1 MCFSGSWAKQQ
12 GRFLYAGQNLSKL
25 DFSEMLYFNFF
36 AMIFIKCFRNSML
49 LSGPN
54 WTSERLSYLCSMNF
68 HNFLEFSQFFWIFT
82 IFWPIRLIY
91 FSGLDIQLGEL
102 YRNVDSFW
110 TCLNLSKHIQSYFIG
125 SCDVLSKLI
134 GAKGKDVL
142 YAGDHIF
149 GDVLKSKKLRGWR
162 TYLVVPELSRE
173 LHVWTDKHKLF
184 DQLQGTLHTV
194 PNNSYH

>member
-1 MCFSGSWAKQQ
+1 
-12 GRFLYAGQNLSKL
+12 
-25 DFSEMLYFNFF
+25 
-36 AMIFIKCFRNSML
+36 ML
-49 LSGPN
+49 L
-54 WTSERLSYLCSMNF
+54 
-68 HNFLEFSQFFWIFT
+68 
-82 IFWPIRLIY
+82 
-91 FSGLDIQLGEL
+91 L
-102 YRNVDSFW
+102 YI
-110 TCLNLSKHIQSYFIG
+110 LG

-184 DQLQGTLHTV
+184 DQLQGIYCPFYILR
-194 PNNSYH
+194 YALKFRLE

>member
-1 MCFSGSWAKQQ
+1 
-12 GRFLYAGQNLSKL
+12 
-25 DFSEMLYFNFF
+25 
-36 AMIFIKCFRNSML
+36 MIFVKCFENYYPDLIELQNASL
-49 LSGPN
+49 IYAL
-54 WTSERLSYLCSMNF
+54 WILNF

-82 IFWPIRLIY
+82 IFWPIRFIY

-102 YRNVDSFW
+102 YRNLDSFW

-184 DQLQGTLHTV
+184 DQLQGTYLL
-194 PNNSYH
+194 PDSGFF

>member
-1 MCFSGSWAKQQ
+1 MNF
-12 GRFLYAGQNLSKL
+12 RTPLLL
-25 DFSEMLYFNFF
+25 MLY
-36 AMIFIKCFRNSML
+36 
-49 LSGPN
+49 
-54 WTSERLSYLCSMNF
+54 E
-68 HNFLEFSQFFWIFT
+68 FWIFT
-82 IFWPIRLIY
+82 IFWNFHNSKRIFTIFWLFRLIY

-194 PNNSYH
+194 PKNSYRLWADLHLDGHV

>member
-1 MCFSGSWAKQQ
+1 
-12 GRFLYAGQNLSKL
+12 
-25 DFSEMLYFNFF
+25 
-36 AMIFIKCFRNSML
+36 MIN
-49 LSGPN
+49 
-54 WTSERLSYLCSMNF
+54 
-68 HNFLEFSQFFWIFT
+68 
-82 IFWPIRLIY
+82 
-91 FSGLDIQLGEL
+91 
-102 YRNVDSFW
+102 
-110 TCLNLSKHIQSYFIG
+110 YFIG

-184 DQLQGTLHTV
+184 DQLQGCYSFFIALIKYFS
-194 PNNSYH
+194 NG

>member
-1 MCFSGSWAKQQ
+1 
-12 GRFLYAGQNLSKL
+12 
-25 DFSEMLYFNFF
+25 
-36 AMIFIKCFRNSML
+36 ML
-49 LSGPN
+49 L
-54 WTSERLSYLCSMNF
+54 
-68 HNFLEFSQFFWIFT
+68 
-82 IFWPIRLIY
+82 
-91 FSGLDIQLGEL
+91 L
-102 YRNVDSFW
+102 YI
-110 TCLNLSKHIQSYFIG
+110 LG

-184 DQLQGTLHTV
+184 DQLQGINCLFFILIYTLKFRLE
-194 PNNSYH
+194 

>member
-1 MCFSGSWAKQQ
+1 MSEIVQIG
-12 GRFLYAGQNLSKL
+12 LNLSKL
-25 DFSEMLYFNFF
+25 VSDHIFGNVLKSKLVQIGLALY
-36 AMIFIKCFRNSML
+36 
-49 LSGPN
+49 
-54 WTSERLSYLCSMNF
+54 
-68 HNFLEFSQFFWIFT
+68 
-82 IFWPIRLIY
+82 
-91 FSGLDIQLGEL
+91 DIVQ
-102 YRNVDSFW
+102 
-110 TCLNLSKHIQSYFIG
+110 TCLNLSKHVKSCFTG

-184 DQLQGTLHTV
+184 DQLQGTYLL
-194 PNNSYH
+194 PDSGFF

>member
-1 MCFSGSWAKQQ
+1 MPRTYDTKSCWKYFFFQTFSMALYYKWDVIKNDLVYVFHFFPLISDSLGSV
-12 GRFLYAGQNLSKL
+12 
-25 DFSEMLYFNFF
+25 
-36 AMIFIKCFRNSML
+36 
-49 LSGPN
+49 N
-54 WTSERLSYLCSMNF
+54 WTWL
-68 HNFLEFSQFFWIFT
+68 FW
-82 IFWPIRLIY
+82 
-91 FSGLDIQLGEL
+91 
-102 YRNVDSFW
+102 FW
-110 TCLNLSKHIQSYFIG
+110 TCLNLSKHVQSYFTG

-184 DQLQGTLHTV
+184 DQLQGTFNITYMYLIYIFLHLWV
-194 PNNSYH
+194 SKIHILHKLLKLGNAA

>member
-1 MCFSGSWAKQQ
+1 
-12 GRFLYAGQNLSKL
+12 
-25 DFSEMLYFNFF
+25 MLYFNFF

-54 WTSERLSYLCSMNF
+54 WTSERISYLRSMNF
-68 HNFLEFSQFFWIFT
+68 EFSQFFGIFT
-82 IFWPIRLIY
+82 FFWNFHNFFG
-91 FSGLDIQLGEL
+91 FSQFLTNRIDLFFRSRYSTWWTVPERGL
-102 YRNVDSFW
+102 F
-110 TCLNLSKHIQSYFIG
+110 LNLFELVQSYFIG

-194 PNNSYH
+194 PNNSYRLWADLHLDGHV